1 MEANTRRNAW
11 SEEFPS
17 TSAHVTIP
25 FSSYSVSLYMYHEA
39 LGEWKVLWKTCAST
53 LSRFIVLVSNLN
65 SGFFECVVGDGE
77 QCLEDSWSLNG
88 TAHISVMCC
97 RWTLCN

>member
-1 MEANTRRNAW
+1 
-11 SEEFPS
+11 
-17 TSAHVTIP
+17 
-25 FSSYSVSLYMYHEA
+25 MYHEA

-77 QCLEDSWSLNG
+77 QCLEDS
-88 TAHISVMCC
+88 
-97 RWTLCN
+97 